1 MASVET
7 DTDTEIDISS
17 PKGPISVGTNEI
29 KRVVYIGDGFDIP
42 IPSNNFVLDI
52 ALIYSN
58 RSIYMEIESYM
69 STNRNPLIYIPDV
82 RILPSEIVRELIAIL
97 KMNPT
102 INVISF
108 SDSDA
113 HVHPLLR
120 YFLQPIRS
128 EGTLKSTSLIGF
140 IESTRGKSITTQ
152 EKRIIEYCQELS
164 DLGFIADVSPFYK
177 RLIMN

>member
-1 MASVET
+1 MAAS
-7 DTDTEIDISS
+7 DSIQD
-17 PKGPISVGTNEI
+17 EI
-29 KRVVYIGDGFDIP
+29 KRVVYIGDGFDIS
-42 IPSNNFVLDI
+42 IPANHFVLDI

-58 RSIYMEIESYM
+58 RSIYTEIESYM
-69 STNRNPLIYIPDV
+69 STNRNPLIYIPDI

-97 KMNPT
+97 KMNP
-102 INVISF
+102 IIKVISF
-108 SDSDA
+108 SDSDS

-128 EGTLKSTSLIGF
+128 EGSLKSTSLLGF
-140 IESTRGKSITTQ
+140 IESTRGKSLTNQ

-164 DLGFIADVSPFYK
+164 DLGFISDVSPYYK

>member
-1 MASVET
+1 MELESSNILGET
-7 DTDTEIDISS
+7 Q
-17 PKGPISVGTNEI
+17 
-29 KRVVYIGDGFDIP
+29 RVVYIGDGFDIK

-58 RSIYMEIESYM
+58 RSIYTEIESYL
-69 STNRNPLIYIPDV
+69 STNRNPLIYIPDI

-102 INVISF
+102 ISVISF
-108 SDSDA
+108 SDTDS

-128 EGTLKSTSLIGF
+128 EGNVKSTSLIGF
-140 IESTRGKSITTQ
+140 IESTRGNSLTDQ

-164 DLGFIADVSPFYK
+164 DLGFISDISPYYK
-177 RLIMN
+177 KLIMN

>member
-1 MASVET
+1 MET
-7 DTDTEIDISS
+7 Q
-17 PKGPISVGTNEI
+17 
-29 KRVVYIGDGFDIP
+29 RVIYIGDSFDIP

-58 RSIYMEIESYM
+58 RSIYTEIESYM
-69 STNRNPLIYIPDV
+69 STNRNPIIYIPDI

-102 INVISF
+102 ISVISF
-108 SDSDA
+108 SDSDS
-113 HVHPLLR
+113 HVHPLFR
-120 YFLQPIRS
+120 YFLKPIRS
-128 EGTLKSTSLIGF
+128 EGNLKSASLLGF
-140 IESTRGKSITTQ
+140 IESTRGKSLTAQ

-164 DLGFIADVSPFYK
+164 DLGFISDISPFYK